1 MRLTRKKA
9 IELCIELWEWLAK
22 TGKIKSEWPEWVKY
36 ENIECDCWFCEYQ
49 VRQEMRYPTANHYGK
64 NGTCRYCPL
73 TTINVACEQDG
84 TLYRKWDASITPQN
98 RKKYAKL
105 FLEQIRSIAKE

>member
-22 TGKIKSEWPEWVKY
+22 TGKPKDEWPDWEKY
-36 ENIECDCWFCEYQ
+36 GRDIANDCWFCEYTA
-49 VRQEMRYPTANHYGK
+49 RQNNGYICGFGGDDICPYHKKYGHCNHTGSFYNLWEHVK
-64 NGTCRYCPL
+64 
-73 TTINVACEQDG
+73 
-84 TLYRKWDASITPQN
+84 TPHT

-105 FLEQIRSIAKE
+105 FLEQIKSIKQGR